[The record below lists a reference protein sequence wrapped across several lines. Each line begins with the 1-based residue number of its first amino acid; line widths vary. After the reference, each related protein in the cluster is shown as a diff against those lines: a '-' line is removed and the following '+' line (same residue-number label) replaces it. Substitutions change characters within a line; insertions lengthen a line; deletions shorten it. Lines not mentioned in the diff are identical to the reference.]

1 MKEEKIKILKTVKM
15 EGKRIVIYQVKMIQ
29 IVVMMVR
36 NKVPIRLLLRLEK
49 LRAEMRR
56 RKRRIKIK
64 SCWKKKQELGRVK
77 YQIQKMIQVILDL
90 NRMIPLLSNAER
102 NSMVQIRKRK
112 IKKEQRINLQ
122 LEDLH
127 LIMDRK

>member
-15 EGKRIVIYQVKMIQ
+15 EGKMIVIYQVKMIQ

-64 SCWKKKQELGRVK
+64 SCWIKKQKLGRVK
-77 YQIQKMIQVILDL
+77 YQMQKMIQVILDL

-122 LEDLH
+122 LEVLR